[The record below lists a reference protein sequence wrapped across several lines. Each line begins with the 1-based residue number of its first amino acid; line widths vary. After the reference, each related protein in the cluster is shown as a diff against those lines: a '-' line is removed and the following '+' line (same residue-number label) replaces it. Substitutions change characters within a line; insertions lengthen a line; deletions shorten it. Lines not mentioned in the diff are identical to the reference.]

1 MKLLKLL
8 IGTLVTAGFVF
19 LPPVMAERAD
29 RPEPRQIVIVARD
42 MAFFLEG
49 TSEANPAI
57 RVKAGEEVVLT
68 LRNEEPGMTHDFAI
82 ATWGA
87 ATRAVKGEGTDRIR
101 LRAPRSAG
109 TTEYVCRPHSA
120 TMRGLMIVE

>member
-1 MKLLKLL
+1 MKRLKLL
-8 IGTLVTAGFVF
+8 IATLVTVGFAF
-19 LPPVMAERAD
+19 LLPVMAERAD
-29 RPEPRQIVIVARD
+29 RREPREIVIVVRD

-49 TSEANPAI
+49 GAEANPAI

-87 ATRAVKGEGTDRIR
+87 ATRPVKGEGLDRIR
-101 LRAPRSAG
+101 LKVPRSTG

>member
-1 MKLLKLL
+1 MRLVKLL
-8 IGTLVTAGFVF
+8 IATMATFGFA
-19 LPPVMAERAD
+19 LLLPVMAERAD
-29 RPEPRQIVIVARD
+29 RREPRQIVIVVRD

-57 RVKAGEEVVLT
+57 RVTAGEEIVLT

-87 ATRAVKGEGTDRIR
+87 ATRAVKGEGIDRIR
-101 LRAPRSAG
+101 LRAPRSRG
-109 TTEYVCRPHSA
+109 TTEYVCRPHSVM
-120 TMRGLMIVE
+120 MRGLMIVE